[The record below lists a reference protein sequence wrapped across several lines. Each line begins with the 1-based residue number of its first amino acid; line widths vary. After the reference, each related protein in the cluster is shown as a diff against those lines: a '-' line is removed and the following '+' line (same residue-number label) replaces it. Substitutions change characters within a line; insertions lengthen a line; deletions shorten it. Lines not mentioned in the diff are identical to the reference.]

1 MDLESTINRTAKMT
15 HKNQIDKMQFQIQ
28 RFTSV
33 DIDEFEIK
41 QELQLNKNT
50 LSYFGIQNGKPE
62 QKLYSGAVQIIK
74 EVVRVNSPAE
84 KIKLLEGLPRQIQSS
99 IMGFYKKN
107 RIPIDRVDLSI

>member
-1 MDLESTINRTAKMT
+1 MA

-28 RFTSV
+28 RFTNV

-62 QKLYSGAVQIIK
+62 
-74 EVVRVNSPAE
+74 
-84 KIKLLEGLPRQIQSS
+84 
-99 IMGFYKKN
+99 
-107 RIPIDRVDLSI
+107 